1 MKNLFKKVYEI
12 VKTVPAGKVV
22 TYGQIAKLLGTSD
35 SRKIGFALHANKSS
49 SVPCHRVV
57 NKEGGL
63 AQNFAFNGLDE
74 QQRRLLD
81 EGVLFKDETH
91 VDLSKSRYYFPGES
105 V

>member
-35 SRKIGFALHANKSS
+35 SRKIGFALHANKSD

-57 NKEGGL
+57 NREGGL
-63 AQNFAFNGLDE
+63 ALNFAFNGLDE
-74 QQRRLLD
+74 QRRRLLD

-91 VDLSKSRYYFPGES
+91 VDLSKSQYYFPGES